1 MNESSCLSGSL
12 GNGIEIAA
20 LASPIRHNFIMPP
33 PLHSLTI

>member
-20 LASPIRHNFIMPP
+20 LASPFAII
-33 PLHSLTI
+33 S